1 MNPHLPA
8 ALALVAAVAGP
19 PAAHALDLSMPDGY
33 TYAGIGVG
41 QTRYEW
47 TNPGTPLD
55 GARFCPP
62 GVSACE
68 DKPVGFKL
76 FAGQMFNRYLGA
88 ELAYFNLGEASIS
101 VDVPGLQLTQDVS
114 IDGLALSAVGRLPL
128 GPLELGARAGVAASR
143 STREDTENGVP
154 LARKFEKTRPEP
166 FYGIGLGF
174 RITDRLSLRVDWD
187 RVRARTEFDE
197 KFEVDLFSA
206 GLGFRF

>member
-1 MNPHLPA
+1 MNLPLPA
-8 ALALVAAVAGP
+8 ALTFVAAVAGI

-33 TYAGIGVG
+33 GYAGISVG
-41 QTRYEW
+41 QARHEW

-88 ELAYFNLGEASIS
+88 ELAYYHLGEASIT

-114 IDGLALSAVGRLPL
+114 IDGVALSAVGRLPL
-128 GPLELGARAGVAASR
+128 GPFELGARAGIAAAR
-143 STREDTENGVP
+143 STREDTENGIP
-154 LARKFEKTRPEP
+154 QASKFEKTRAEP

-174 RITDRLSLRVDWD
+174 RVTDRLSIRVDWD
-187 RVRARTEFDE
+187 RARARTEFDE

-206 GLGFRF
+206 GVGYRF